1 MRQMY
6 LDTDS
11 SNAIEKISFFSANE
25 GNVAFDNWIGYTT
38 DSGRTFSKKYDQ
50 LNNVNYGAYTNI
62 NVTFGYE
69 INGVKAFD
77 RNNLIVYGDYGLVKA
92 EAKLA
97 DRKVY
102 KLTIEGNPTIIQG
115 LLSISDYDDHIFMH
129 LIESAP
135 YNFGKP
141 KLYEGVP
148 GNLVAYACRESV
160 EKGHEGFVAFVSKT
174 KLMRHYEESLGAH
187 FIGGQRMAIGRE
199 AAAKLINQYFKPK

>member
-1 MRQMY
+1 MKGSKYHIGIEIDR
-6 LDTDS
+6 LTNSIINTISGDS
-11 SNAIEKISFFSANE
+11 FQTEILPVTKDDIKGVTKKVGWKF
-25 GNVAFDNWIGYTT
+25 NW
-38 DSGRTFSKKYDQ
+38 
-50 LNNVNYGAYTNI
+50 
-62 NVTFGYE
+62 
-69 INGVKAFD
+69 
-77 RNNLIVYGDYGLVKA
+77 KA

-135 YNFGKP
+135 FNFGKP

-148 GNLVAYACRESV
+148 GNLVAYACKESE

-174 KLMRHYEESLGAH
+174 KLMRHYEDTLGAH

>member
-1 MRQMY
+1 MKGSNYHIDIEIDRSTNSIINTIS
-6 LDTDS
+6 DDS
-11 SNAIEKISFFSANE
+11 FQTEVLPVTKDDIKGVTKKVGWKF
-25 GNVAFDNWIGYTT
+25 NW
-38 DSGRTFSKKYDQ
+38 
-50 LNNVNYGAYTNI
+50 
-62 NVTFGYE
+62 
-69 INGVKAFD
+69 
-77 RNNLIVYGDYGLVKA
+77 KA

-97 DRKVY
+97 YRKVY
-102 KLTIEGNPTIIQG
+102 KLTIEGNPTVIQG
-115 LLSISDYDDHIFMH
+115 LLSTSDYDDHIFMH

-148 GNLVAYACRESV
+148 GNLVAYAYRESV

-199 AAAKLINQYFKPK
+199 AATKLINQYFKPK